1 MRRKAGVML
10 LEGMSEKATWRV
22 RNQLVE
28 REQEQ
33 ETINLPV
40 ANVVPS
46 ITSGCH
52 QSTVPGEA
60 CPKKRFSKN
69 VRRE

>member
-1 MRRKAGVML
+1 METDEKEGRWVML

-33 ETINLPV
+33 ATINLRV

-46 ITSGCH
+46 ITKGC
-52 QSTVPGEA
+52 
-60 CPKKRFSKN
+60 R
-69 VRRE
+69 